1 LANVEQRNCNRRL
14 IAKITLNKLLMIRV
28 TTAIAALFLVSCTY
42 APRSTKIDQ
51 TYTARQMAVGVTSQ
65 PNGGITS
72 TTTVEEAS
80 ASGDTI
86 PSSQQ
91 HHATYPEVRVAELAS
106 KPTSSG
112 TVSGASNFITIG
124 STKSDVVR
132 IQGTPTQVNEYGW
145 WDYGNSTIYFD
156 WRGRVKSWANYGG
169 NLKVKMV
176 VQ

>member
-1 LANVEQRNCNRRL
+1 
-14 IAKITLNKLLMIRV
+14 MIRV

-65 PNGGITS
+65 PNGGMTS
-72 TTTVEEAS
+72 TTTVEEVP

-91 HHATYPEVRVAELAS
+91 HLSTYPEVRVPEMANH
-106 KPTSSG
+106 PTHG
-112 TVSGASNFITIG
+112 RNVSGASNFLTIG
-124 STKSDVVR
+124 STKNDVAI
-132 IQGTPTQVNEYGW
+132 IQGTPTKVNEFGSLGSWWTYG
-145 WDYGNSTIYFD
+145 SSRIEFD
-156 WRGRVKSWANYGG
+156 SRGRIESWDNYGG

>member
-1 LANVEQRNCNRRL
+1 
-14 IAKITLNKLLMIRV
+14 MIRAA
-28 TTAIAALFLVSCTY
+28 TAIAAIFLVSCTY

-72 TTTVEEAS
+72 TTTVEEVP

-91 HHATYPEVRVAELAS
+91 HLATYPEVQVAELAS
-106 KPTSSG
+106 KPTSSRA
-112 TVSGASNFITIG
+112 VSGASNFLTIG
-124 STKSDVVR
+124 STKNDVVR
-132 IQGTPTQVNEYGW
+132 IQGTPESIDTGYSWGDSW
-145 WDYGNSTIYFD
+145 WFGSSIIKFD
-156 WRGRVKSWANYGG
+156 RNGRIQSWSNYGG